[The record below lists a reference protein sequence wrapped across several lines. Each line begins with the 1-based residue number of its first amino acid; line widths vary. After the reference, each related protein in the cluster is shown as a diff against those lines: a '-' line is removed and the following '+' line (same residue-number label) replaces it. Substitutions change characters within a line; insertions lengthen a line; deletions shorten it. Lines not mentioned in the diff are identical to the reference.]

1 MKLELAST
9 CVCARELY
17 QRKTTCN
24 VERSLW
30 RVPVNIERLI
40 KKPIHAFAHCCEYH
54 QKVKIM
60 SIVDTVLY
68 PALKF
73 AEILRFKLRIWWT

>member
-1 MKLELAST
+1 MKLELAS
-9 CVCARELY
+9 
-17 QRKTTCN
+17 TCN

-30 RVPVNIERLI
+30 RVPVNIKRLI
-40 KKPIHAFAHCCEYH
+40 KNPIHAFAHYCEYH

-73 AEILRFKLRIWWT
+73 AEILRFILRIWWT